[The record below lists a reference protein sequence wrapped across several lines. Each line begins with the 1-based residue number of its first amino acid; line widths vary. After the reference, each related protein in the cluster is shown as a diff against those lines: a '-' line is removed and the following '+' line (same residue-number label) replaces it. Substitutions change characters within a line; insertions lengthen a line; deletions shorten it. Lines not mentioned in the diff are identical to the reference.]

1 MKYPRHLTAILVAT
15 AALGLVPL
23 TVSAQL
29 PNQAGGAP
37 NGAATSVAETHA
49 VDQAIMAVNT
59 LSATDS
65 INTADLEPGAIR
77 PVAAGDAAAT
87 AATATSANAGTKGTT
102 AANAATTKTCHRRK
116 AQ

>member
-37 NGAATSVAETHA
+37 HGAAASVAEARA
-49 VDQAIMAVNT
+49 VDQAIAAVNT
-59 LSATDS
+59 VSATDS
-65 INTADLEPGAIR
+65 VNTADLEPGAIR

-87 AATATSANAGTKGTT
+87 ATT
-102 AANAATTKTCHRRK
+102 AANAGAKGTTTAKTATTKTCHRRK

>member
-1 MKYPRHLTAILVAT
+1 MKYPRHPTAILVAT

-77 PVAAGDAAAT
+77 PVAVGDAT
-87 AATATSANAGTKGTT
+87 AATSAGAGTKGTT

>member
-29 PNQAGGAP
+29 PNQAAGAP
-37 NGAATSVAETHA
+37 RGAAASAAETHA
-49 VDQAIMAVNT
+49 VDQAIAAVNT

-65 INTADLEPGAIR
+65 LNTADLEPGAIR

-87 AATATSANAGTKGTT
+87 ATTAANAGTKGTT
-102 AANAATTKTCHRRK
+102 TANAATTKTCHRRK